1 MSPYLPVIRH
11 PVFNRV
17 LPGLVLS
24 ALGDG
29 MSAVAVG
36 WLALQL
42 APQHARGLWVGL
54 AVAAYALPGAIGAIA
69 LGPLLRNHG
78 AAQLA
83 AWDGIL
89 RAVFLGAVALLSAC
103 GGLSIGRYVVLLA
116 MSALLSAWGSAGRY
130 TVIAQVLPTTL
141 HLPANALLTVI
152 AEASTVAGPV
162 IAGLL
167 IAVLGAPAV
176 LAVDAAT
183 FAVLAVSFL
192 QIRSLTPA
200 RPPTGDRGEGFAAI
214 GRDPHLLGLMILTFW
229 FFLLFGPVPVAVPL
243 FVSSAGEVGLL
254 YTAFGVGAVTGA
266 VATGHLRR
274 LPLWPTT
281 IGVVIGFGL
290 LLMPLGLALPL
301 WAHMVTLMLAG
312 LAWAPYPATS
322 MSLFQRRVPAGQL
335 PPVLAARGAV
345 LVVSTPLGTLLGAP
359 LVQAAGASATFVVC
373 GAATA
378 AVGLVALAVHLRTR
392 TRARRRTG
400 LQATS
405 SSTLR

>member
-42 APQHARGLWVGL
+42 APDHARGLWVGL
-54 AVAAYALPGAIGAIA
+54 AIAAYALPGALGAIVF
-69 LGPLLRNHG
+69 GPLLRNHG
-78 AAQLA
+78 GAQLVA
-83 AWDGIL
+83 CDGIL

-116 MSALLSAWGSAGRY
+116 ISALLSAWGSAGRY
-130 TVIAQVLPTTL
+130 TVIAQVLPSTL

-152 AEASTVAGPV
+152 AEASTVAGPA

-200 RPPTGDRGEGFAAI
+200 QEPTGDRGEGFAVI
-214 GRDPHLLGLMILTFW
+214 GRDPHLLGLMVLTFW

-243 FVSSAGEVGLL
+243 FVSSAGEIGLL
-254 YTAFGVGAVTGA
+254 YTAFGVGAVIGA
-266 VATGHLRR
+266 VVTGHLRR

-290 LLMPLGLALPL
+290 LLVPLGLTWPL
-301 WAHMVTLMLAG
+301 WAHMITLAFAG

-322 MSLFQRRVPAGQL
+322 MSLFQRTVPAGQL

-359 LVQAAGASATFVVC
+359 LVQAVGASATFVTC

-378 AVGLVALAVHLRTR
+378 AVGLVALAVHLRMR
-392 TRARRRTG
+392 TRSRRTL

>member
-11 PVFNRV
+11 PVFGRV

-42 APQHARGLWVGL
+42 APPGSRALWVGL
-54 AVAAYALPGAIGAIA
+54 AVAAYALPGAVGAVA
-69 LGPLLRNHG
+69 LAPLLQGRNG
-78 AAQLA
+78 AQLA

-89 RAVFLGAVALLSAC
+89 RAVFLGSIPLLAATGS
-103 GGLSIGRYVVLLA
+103 LSIGTYVVLLA
-116 MSALLSAWGSAGRY
+116 LSALLSAWGSAGRY
-130 TVIAQVLPTTL
+130 TLIAEILPKDL

-152 AEASTVAGPV
+152 AEASTVAGPA
-162 IAGLL
+162 IAALL

-176 LAVDAAT
+176 LAVDAVT

-192 QIRSLTPA
+192 LLQGTCTVR
-200 RPPTGDRGEGFAAI
+200 DRQRTAGFAVI
-214 GRDPHLLGLMILTFW
+214 RHDRRLLGLMVLSFW

-243 FVSSAGEVGLL
+243 YVSSAGDVGLL
-254 YTAFGVGAVTGA
+254 YTAFGVGAFTGA
-266 VATGHLRR
+266 VVTGHLRR

-290 LLMPLGLALPL
+290 LLLPLGLGLPR
-301 WAHMVTLMLAG
+301 WADLLTMALAG

-322 MSLFQRRVPAGQL
+322 MSLFQRTVPAGQL

-359 LVQAAGASATFVVC
+359 LVHAVGASATFVLC
-373 GAATA
+373 GTATV
-378 AVGLVALAVHLRTR
+378 AVGVLALLVRLSTR
-392 TRARRRTG
+392 
-400 LQATS
+400 QATS
-405 SSTLR
+405 SSTLP